1 MEEGLRV
8 PQGRR
13 YVPREED
20 RVAPH
25 PISSIASSSPF
36 RLSAIRRPRGVDDV
50 SRPMLTS
57 AAFTNVLG
65 PVVQDDGLEPDQ
77 VGELLHD
84 LGGCH
89 QFEEA
94 GPRAMLDD
102 EGARWGAP
110 RGWPPL
116 LIRPS

>member
-1 MEEGLRV
+1 MVSNPFMDEGLRV
-8 PQGRR
+8 PHGRR

-25 PISSIASSSPF
+25 PISSIASSTPF
-36 RLSAIRRPRGVDDV
+36 GLSAIRRPQGVDDV

-84 LGGCH
+84 LCGSH
-89 QFEEA
+89 QFEGA
-94 GPRAMLDD
+94 GPRAVPDD
-102 EGARWGAP
+102 EGARYG
-110 RGWPPL
+110 
-116 LIRPS
+116 